1 MRKQVWFVVL
11 ALLLVGMACSFGAG
25 SETQGGAPT
34 ADTGSATQGP
44 AATQSPVLFQD
55 DFSSSSSGWDRTNYD
70 DGSVT
75 DYVDGG
81 YHILVNADY
90 ASVWANPGIS
100 VADVS
105 VETDAV
111 IRGGVEDNEFGVI
124 CRYVDES
131 NFYAGSISSD
141 GFYAIVKI
149 EDGEFGY
156 VGSEGMQP
164 SDLINLGDQVN
175 RVRLDCVGSRLTLY
189 VNGTEL
195 ISASDSTFGSGDVG
209 LYAGSFSTPGID
221 IYFDNFVAQR
231 P

>member
-34 ADTGSATQGP
+34 GDTGAATQGP
-44 AATQSPVLFQD
+44 AVTQSPVLFQD

-149 EDGEFGY
+149 ENGEFGY
-156 VGSEGMQP
+156 VGAEGMQP

-189 VNGTEL
+189 VNGSEL
-195 ISASDSTFGSGDVG
+195 VSASDSTFASGDVG

-221 IYFDNFVAQR
+221 ILFDNFVAQR